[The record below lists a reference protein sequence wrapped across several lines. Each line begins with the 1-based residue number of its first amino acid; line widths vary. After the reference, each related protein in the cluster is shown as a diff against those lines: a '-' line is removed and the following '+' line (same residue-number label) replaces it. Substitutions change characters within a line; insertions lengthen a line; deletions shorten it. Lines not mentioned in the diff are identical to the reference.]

1 MEEYA
6 SKVWQ
11 HCVSSSVALMETGN
25 VKPES
30 IDIIVTAPSTINNQE
45 RLKLQKVAKTLLNGV
60 PTVRVLT
67 TQQLIPQNSS
77 NEVVVDLSR
86 SQNLT
91 VTSDPAFQLT
101 STKSFNDILKVFC
114 RELDGGASD
123 FSWGSELT
131 AMVTRRE
138 APWDCLSKCLHQ
150 HCAPRNNTE
159 EVFDEDKDVHFTPEI
174 MITLPGCGLNLPYDE
189 VYFGENEDS
198 MINLLIK
205 GVADVDAKDE
215 TEGEVQCSL
224 VLSGGSMHLQDRMKR
239 RVENEITRNEHDL
252 KVHVVVFDVLKV
264 DHVNGTFVMPDNGDN
279 GKK

>member
-1 MEEYA
+1 M

-45 RLKLQKVAKTLLNGV
+45 RLTLQKVAKTLLNGV

-77 NEVVVDLSR
+77 NEVVVD
-86 SQNLT
+86 
-91 VTSDPAFQLT
+91 LT

-138 APWDCLSKCLHQ
+138 VPWDCLSKCLHQ

-174 MITLPGCGLNLPYDE
+174 LITLPGSALNLPYDE

-205 GVADVDAKDE
+205 GVAAVAAKDE

>member
-1 MEEYA
+1 MFTILIHTNSSQCTVRCTFQGNSSQFASPSTVKYCENESGESRYEATNSSNCISFTTRGKIIPIFNDTCGINKDLEKCNVTEQDMEEYA

-45 RLKLQKVAKTLLNGV
+45 RLTLQKVAKTLLNGV

-91 VTSDPAFQLT
+91 VTSEDLSADSSADSSVDSPALWM

-138 APWDCLSKCLHQ
+138 VPWDCLSKCLHQ

-159 EVFDEDKDVHFTPEI
+159 EVFDEDKDAFYSR
-174 MITLPGCGLNLPYDE
+174 NL
-189 VYFGENEDS
+189 
-198 MINLLIK
+198 
-205 GVADVDAKDE
+205 
-215 TEGEVQCSL
+215 
-224 VLSGGSMHLQDRMKR
+224 
-239 RVENEITRNEHDL
+239 
-252 KVHVVVFDVLKV
+252 
-264 DHVNGTFVMPDNGDN
+264 
-279 GKK
+279 